1 MRSDTRFAHGKKKVL
16 IGILT
21 MDKKQEPSP
30 EEQPPQAPAAGTEKR
45 SEIAVELN
53 YIPLINLAMH
63 QNAVPMVYELIL
75 TNTGLTA
82 IKVIGHDFER
92 GMLRLKA
99 YFHALGSQETDA
111 T

>member
-1 MRSDTRFAHGKKKVL
+1 
-16 IGILT
+16 

-75 TNTGLTA
+75 TNTGDQDMTSLEC
-82 IKVIGHDFER
+82 IFPRPRVLFREKP
-92 GMLRLKA
+92 LP
-99 YFHALGSQETDA
+99 
-111 T
+111 